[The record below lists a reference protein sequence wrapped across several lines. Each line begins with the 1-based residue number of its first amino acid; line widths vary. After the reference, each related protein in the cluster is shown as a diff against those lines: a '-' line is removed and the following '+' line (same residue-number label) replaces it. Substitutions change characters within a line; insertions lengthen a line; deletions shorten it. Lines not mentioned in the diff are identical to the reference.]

1 MLLKWINWIEQHHRL
16 ILEMT
21 SLQSKFFLKNVNN
34 ISTYNKCIL
43 FLLIESVFLK
53 EKSHHPFFPMHQA
66 LCLSDAEL
74 KSQPQFDKWNLK
86 KNEKEEEETYC
97 LMISIKFN
105 NEKRGKFTFHTY
117 LSIFFQEKLLMS
129 NQYYY

>member
-34 ISTYNKCIL
+34 ISTIINVHYSSNRVGFSQRKIT
-43 FLLIESVFLK
+43 S
-53 EKSHHPFFPMHQA
+53 PFFFPCIKHYASLM
-66 LCLSDAEL
+66 LNWS
-74 KSQPQFDKWNLK
+74 PFDKWNLK